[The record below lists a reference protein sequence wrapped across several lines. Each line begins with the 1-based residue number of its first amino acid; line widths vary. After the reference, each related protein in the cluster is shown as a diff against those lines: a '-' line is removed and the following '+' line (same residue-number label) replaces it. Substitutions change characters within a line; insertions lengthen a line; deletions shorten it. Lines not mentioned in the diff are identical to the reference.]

1 MITQDELEELI
12 TIYVKE
18 NKKLWNNNIDLMY
31 CIKEKFKRIEY
42 NKQTYHCYIKLN
54 ELRNGDVY
62 FDIMMNN
69 NDIPDIYMF
78 INITKIISD
87 HVRVERIKK
96 IDDIL
101 KV

>member
-1 MITQDELEELI
+1 MITQEDLEELMI
-12 TIYVKE
+12 EFVLSRKD
-18 NKKLWNNNIDLMY
+18 LWRNNHNLILF
-31 CIKEKFKRIEY
+31 IKNHFKCIEY
-42 NKQTYHCYIKLN
+42 NKQTYHCYIKFN
-54 ELRNGDVY
+54 ELQNGDVY

-101 KV
+101 S